1 LQAFEEVLMPRR
13 ASGRPYQLSLLASLA
28 VLTAASLAA
37 AQSTGGFRGKV
48 IDDKGRPVEGARIA
62 VELADGPNGRQETT
76 TNAMGEFALPG
87 LTPGN
92 YRITADKSA
101 LGSQSF
107 EARVRIAQAA
117 EVNFQ
122 LLPAWRDPSKED
134 AAIAV
139 ELRKIFN
146 EAVEA
151 SRLGNFDDA
160 IAGFENVLE
169 SIPSCADCLYDVGHA
184 YAQKKE
190 YDKAEAAF
198 RRALD
203 MNPDDAEAYVGL
215 ADIYSAQRKFD
226 QASAATGR
234 AAELVSGTEAVESVA
249 AALYNQ
255 GAILWS
261 IGKVAEARKQFEAA
275 IQADPNR
282 AESHY
287 WLGMTLVNEGRLERA
302 AIEFE
307 ASLALAPEGPTA
319 AKARELLAQL
329 KRP

>member
-1 LQAFEEVLMPRR
+1 MPRR
-13 ASGRPYQLSLLASLA
+13 VSGRPHQLSLLASLA
-28 VLTAASLAA
+28 VLTVTALAA
-37 AQSTGGFRGKV
+37 AQSTGGFRGRV
-48 IDDKGRPVEGARIA
+48 IDDKGQPVEGARIA
-62 VELADGPNGRQETT
+62 VELADGTNGREETT
-76 TNAMGEFALPG
+76 TNAKGEFALAG
-87 LTPGN
+87 LAPGN

-134 AAIAV
+134 AAIAA
-139 ELRKIFN
+139 ESRKIFD
-146 EAVEA
+146 EAVQA

-160 IAGFENVLE
+160 IAGFEKVLE
-169 SIPSCADCLYDVGHA
+169 SIPSCGDCLYNIGNA

-203 MNPDDAEAYVGL
+203 IKPDDAEAYVGL
-215 ADIYSAQRKFD
+215 ANIYSAQRKFD
-226 QASAATGR
+226 QASAATAR
-234 AAELVSGTEAVESVA
+234 AAELVNGTEAVEGVA

-255 GAILWS
+255 GAILWN
-261 IGKVAEARKQFEAA
+261 IGKVAEARKQFEAS

-282 AESHY
+282 AESHF
-287 WLGMTLVNEGRLERA
+287 WLGMTLINEGRLEQA
-302 AIEFE
+302 AVEFE
-307 ASLALAPEGPTA
+307 VSIALAPEGPTA

-329 KRP
+329 KKP